1 MPTSFVAALDRLIA
15 GVLLTQ
21 VRRTYP
27 SLGLL
32 PTSWLR
38 PLLMPTARRMR
49 RSLERRIAWLSLLV
63 GATIVLLTLL
73 R

>member
-15 GVLLTQ
+15 GV
-21 VRRTYP
+21 P

-49 RSLERRIAWLSLLV
+49 RSVERGIAWLSLLV
-63 GATIVLLTLL
+63 GATIVLLTFL